1 MFSAGRH
8 LPFQRTNIVIFH
20 YNAKHS
26 TTFSSVF
33 IYFNQNKI
41 AIPAHAGMAM
51 LSGKGVD

>member
-1 MFSAGRH
+1 MFSTGRH

-41 AIPAHAGMAM
+41 AIPA
-51 LSGKGVD
+51 LSRDGYAIGKGS

>member
-26 TTFSSVF
+26 VTFSSVF

-51 LSGKGVD
+51 L